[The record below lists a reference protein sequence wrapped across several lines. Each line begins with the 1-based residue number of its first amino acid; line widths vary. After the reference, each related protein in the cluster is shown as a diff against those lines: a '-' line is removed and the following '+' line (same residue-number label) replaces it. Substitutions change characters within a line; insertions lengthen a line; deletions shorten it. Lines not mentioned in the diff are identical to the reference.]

1 MIEPPLQ
8 VHRVAGGGDDGLDGI
23 GLLAVPV
30 GIEDAAQSLHHAA
43 DDQYIHIDEIAR
55 RTSSEILVRD
65 VAPAHDRSDAV
76 RDEQLVVHSAIETLE
91 GDERRHELGGDALPA
106 AAERIEHAHFHVPER
121 SEAAKHLIAAG
132 RVKVIDEQAHAH
144 AAQRRVA
151 EVPHEQ
157 APGAIVCNEVVLDVE
172 RVHRAARKLDPCV
185 E

>member
-1 MIEPPLQ
+1 MIEPALQ
-8 VHRVAGGGDDGLDGI
+8 VDRVAGGGDDGLDGI

-43 DDQYIHIDEIAR
+43 HDQYIHIDEIAR
-55 RTSSEILVRD
+55 RTSSEVLVRD
-65 VAPAHDRSDAV
+65 IAPAHDRGDAV
-76 RDEQLVVHSAIETLE
+76 RDEQLVVHSAIETLKV
-91 GDERRHELGGDALPA
+91 DERCHELGGDALPT
-106 AAERIEHAHFHVPER
+106 AAEWIEHAHFHVRER

-132 RVKVIDEQAHAH
+132 RVEVIYEQAHAH